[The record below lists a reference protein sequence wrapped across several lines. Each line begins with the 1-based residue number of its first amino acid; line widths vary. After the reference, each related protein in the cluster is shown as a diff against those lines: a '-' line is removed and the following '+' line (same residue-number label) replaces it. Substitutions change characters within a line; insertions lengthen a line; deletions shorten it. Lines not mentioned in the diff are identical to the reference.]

1 MSSNFKKESLD
12 YHKFPKPG
20 KLTIKP
26 TVAMNDQGALAK
38 AYSPGVAYPCL
49 EIQKDPAT
57 AYDYTNKGNMVAVI
71 SNGTAVLGLGN
82 IGAAA
87 SKPVME
93 GKAILFKK
101 FANVDS
107 IDIEIDSQDV
117 EELIKIISKLGAGF
131 GGINLEDIKAP
142 DCFIVEK
149 RLKEIMNIPVFHDD
163 QHGTAIIVAAGL
175 LNALELT
182 RRKIDEIKIVINGPG
197 AAGIACG
204 NLLKDMGVP
213 KNHIIYCDQ
222 AGVVYEGRK
231 ERMNPWKV
239 EIAASTDARTLDDII
254 TGADVFIGLSV
265 KDALKPAMLQKMN
278 PDPIIFALANPDPEI
293 DPKDVRKIYPN
304 AIMATGRSDYKN
316 QINNVMGFPYIFR
329 GALDV
334 QATEINEE
342 MKIAAVKAIA
352 DLAKETVPEEV
363 MRAYNRHDLV
373 FGPDYIIPM
382 PFDPRLLSHVSA
394 AVAQAAMDS
403 GVAQKPIEDLLV
415 YMKDLSLHHDPTY
428 NIFNNIHNKIEKC
441 GKRIIFSEGEE
452 ESIIRA
458 ANHLLE
464 NKLCVPILIGDTEK
478 VHKKMKELGIRKID
492 RFEIMNAAVC
502 EHNDMY
508 IEYMYGKLCRDGF
521 LHRDCI
527 RAVKNKRNIFASC
540 MLACGHGD
548 GLVAGVTRTYAK
560 TLCDYQLILPSANS
574 LVFGMVMLFS
584 EERVL
589 FVADTNVT
597 EDPTPEQFVE
607 IAIKSAAKVSQ
618 LGHKPRIAFVSHST
632 FGSRTGDAQT
642 KNMRKAIEL
651 LNEKQVDFEYD
662 GEMSVSVALNE
673 KRKDDLYQFSRFSGE
688 ANILI
693 MPNLQAANITYKFL
707 IELTDYRAIGPF
719 LVGMQAPVQIAQIGA
734 SSQHIINAAIW
745 AAAEA
750 VDAEK

>member
-20 KLTIKP
+20 KLMIKP
-26 TVAMNDQGALAK
+26 TVEMNDQGALAK

-49 EIQKDPAT
+49 EIKKDPAT

-82 IGAAA
+82 IGAIA

-93 GKAILFKK
+93 GKSILFKK

-107 IDIEIDSQDV
+107 IDLEVESQDV
-117 EELIKIISKLGAGF
+117 EELVKIISKLGAGF

-142 DCFIVEK
+142 DCFIVEQK
-149 RLKEIMNIPVFHDD
+149 LKEIMNIPVFHDD

-182 RRKIDEIKIVINGPG
+182 NRKIDEIKIVINGPG

-213 KNHIIYCDQ
+213 KHHIIYCDQ

-231 ERMNPWKV
+231 ERMNPWKC
-239 EIAASTDARTLDDII
+239 EIAVPTDARTLDDII
-254 TGADVFIGLSV
+254 EGADVFIGLSV
-265 KDALKPAMLQKMN
+265 KDALSPEMLKKMN

-293 DPKDVRKIYPN
+293 DPKEVYKIYPN
-304 AIMATGRSDYKN
+304 AIVATGRSDYKN

-334 QATEINEE
+334 QATEINEG

-352 DLAKETVPEEV
+352 DLAKEPVPEEV
-363 MRAYNRHDLV
+363 MHAYNRHDLI
-373 FGPDYIIPM
+373 FGPDYLIPM
-382 PFDPRLLSHVSA
+382 PFDHRLLAHVSA
-394 AVAQAAMDS
+394 AVAKAAMDS
-403 GVAQKPIEDLLV
+403 GVAQKTIEDLNV
-415 YMKDLSLHHDPTY
+415 YMKNLSLHHDPTY
-428 NIFNNIHNKIEKC
+428 NIFNNIHSRVEKS

-464 NKLCVPILIGDTEK
+464 NKLCSPVLIGDKEK

-492 RFEIMNAAVC
+492 RFEIMNAAIC
-502 EHNDMY
+502 EHNDEY
-508 IEYMYGKLCRDGF
+508 IEYMYKKLWRDGY
-521 LHRDCI
+521 LYRDCV

-560 TLCDYQLILPSANS
+560 TLRDFQLILPSANG

-589 FVADTNVT
+589 FVADTNVI

-607 IAIKSAAKVSQ
+607 IAIKSAEKVRQ
-618 LGHKPRIAFVSHST
+618 LGREPRVAFVSHST
-632 FGSRTGDAQT
+632 FGSRTGDVQT
-642 KNMRKAIEL
+642 QNMRKAIEL
-651 LNEKQVDFEYD
+651 LNEREVDFEYD
-662 GEMSVSVALNE
+662 GEMSISVALNE
-673 KRKDDLYQFSRFSGE
+673 KLKNDLYKFSNLSSE

-693 MPNLQAANITYKFL
+693 MPNLQAANIAYKFL
-707 IELTDYRAIGPF
+707 IELSEYRAIGPF
-719 LVGMQAPVQIAQIGA
+719 LVGMQSPVQIAQIGS

-745 AAAEA
+745 AASEA
-750 VDAEK
+750 VGDEK